1 MEYTLGWDTGGT
13 NSVIWGKINGVY
25 IGMGHSGANT
35 VGRGTIEYTLG
46 RGTGGTNSLIWGKA
60 NGVYLGMGHW
70 GYKFS
75 NLRQSQWSIPWDG
88 TLGVQIQ

>member
-1 MEYTLGWDTGGT
+1 MEQMQRVGARAYLGMGHWGSNAENWGTIDFILRWDIGGT
-13 NSVIWGKINGVY
+13 NSVIWGKI
-25 IGMGHSGANT
+25 
-35 VGRGTIEYTLG
+35 
-46 RGTGGTNSLIWGKA
+46 

-75 NLRQSQWSIPWDG
+75 NLGQNQWSIPWDG

>member
-35 VGRGTIEYTLG
+35 VGRGTVEYTLG
-46 RGTGGTNSLIWGKA
+46 RGTG
-60 NGVYLGMGHW
+60 
-70 GYKFS
+70 
-75 NLRQSQWSIPWDG
+75 
-88 TLGVQIQ
+88 VQMH